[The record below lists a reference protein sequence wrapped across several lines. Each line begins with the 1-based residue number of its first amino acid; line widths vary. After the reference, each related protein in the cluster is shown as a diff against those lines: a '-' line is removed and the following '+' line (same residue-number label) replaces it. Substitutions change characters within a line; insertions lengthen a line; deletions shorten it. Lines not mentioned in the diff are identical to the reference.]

1 MNPARL
7 VVLALATVGL
17 AVGELSPGLATP
29 EAQGVF
35 MAQRPGPRTGPRD
48 NTAPRT
54 GTARMRGRV
63 VGGEAGQPLRR
74 AIVRL
79 QGQEFREGRIA
90 STDEEGR
97 WELKDLP
104 AGRYTLSA
112 SKGGYVQLSYGQR
125 RPFERGRPIELTD
138 GQTLENVNFNLP
150 RGSVITGRIVDEF
163 GEPVADAMVAAMR
176 YRYFN
181 GGRRLVPTGR
191 FAQTDDIGNFRL
203 FGLSPGD
210 YYVSAT
216 IRPEGMWGVESS
228 DSTTSYAPTYYPGTG
243 SSQQADRVTVGLGG
257 EMSGISFSLLP
268 VRTVKITGTAVDSS
282 GKPMAGAFV
291 MLREDVRQGDG
302 GMMMMF
308 GAGGNRVREDGT
320 FVLPNVTPGDY
331 VLEAREMGMGMGPGR
346 RGGSDDEPEAAF
358 ASVSVGGEDVTGV
371 TLMGTRGT
379 AIRGRVVV
387 QGGATGVKPSDVA
400 VNAMAK
406 NPDAPMMFGGREM
419 RDGVDDDWSFELRAM
434 QSPVLIRS
442 FRMPPG
448 FTLKAV
454 LHDGT
459 DVTDSGVAF
468 KPGET
473 VSGLQVVLSASSNSV
488 SGSVTDANGRPVADY
503 AVLIFSEDPGRW
515 GFMSRHVTMARPDQ
529 QGGFQA
535 KNLPAGRYLAAAVE
549 AVEEGQETDPE
560 LLERLRTLATAFSLG
575 ESEQRALALKIVQAY

>member
-1 MNPARL
+1 MLRRL
-7 VVLALATVGL
+7 VAPFVIVLAAGTVVSSQ
-17 AVGELSPGLATP
+17 A
-29 EAQGVF
+29 VF
-35 MAQRPGPRTGPRD
+35 MGQRPGPRTGPRD
-48 NTAPRT
+48 NTAPQT
-54 GTARMRGRV
+54 GTARLRGRV
-63 VGGEAGQPLRR
+63 VGGDSGQPLRR

-79 QGQEFREGRIA
+79 QGQDFREGRVA

-125 RPFERGRPIELTD
+125 RPFERGRPIEVAD

-163 GEPVADAMVAAMR
+163 GEPIADAMVAAMR

-181 GGRRLVPTGR
+181 GRRGLVPTGR

-216 IRPEGMWGVESS
+216 LRPVGMMGIESS

-243 SSQQADRVTVGLGG
+243 SSQQAERITVGLGA
-257 EMSGISFSLLP
+257 EMSGVTFSLLP
-268 VRTVKITGTAVDSS
+268 VRTVKVSGTVVDST
-282 GKPMAGAFV
+282 GKPMSGAFV

-308 GAGGNRVREDGT
+308 GASGNRVRDDGT
-320 FVLPNVTPGDY
+320 FVLPNVAPGDY
-331 VLEAREMGMGMGPGR
+331 VIEAREMGMGMGPGR
-346 RGGSDDEPEAAF
+346 RGNTDDEPEAAF
-358 ASVSVGGEDVTGV
+358 ASVSVGGEDVNGV
-371 TLMGTRGT
+371 ALIGTRGT
-379 AIRGRVVV
+379 PIRGRVVV
-387 QGGATGVKPSDVA
+387 QGGATGVKPGDVA

-406 NPDAPMMFGGREM
+406 SPDAPMMFGGREM
-419 RDGVDDDWSFELRAM
+419 RDGVDDDWTFELRAM
-434 QSPVLIRS
+434 QSPVLIRT
-442 FRMPPG
+442 FRTPAG
-448 FTLKAV
+448 YSLKAV

-459 DVTDSGVAF
+459 DVTDTGIAF
-468 KPGET
+468 KPGEP
-473 VSGLQVVLSASSNSV
+473 VSGLHVVLSTSSSSV

-503 AVLIFSEDPGRW
+503 AVILFSDDPAKW
-515 GFMSRHVTMARPDQ
+515 GFMSRHVAMARPDQ

-535 KNLPAGRYLAAAVE
+535 KNLPPGRYLAAALE

-560 LLERLRTLATAFSLG
+560 LLERLRTLATPFSLG
-575 ESEQRALALKIVQAY
+575 DGEQRALSLKLVQAY

>member
-1 MNPARL
+1 MLRRVA
-7 VVLALATVGL
+7 LALVAVLSAATV
-17 AVGELSPGLATP
+17 VTS
-29 EAQGVF
+29 QGIF
-35 MAQRPGPRTGPRD
+35 MGQRTGPRTGPRD
-48 NTAPRT
+48 NTAPQT
-54 GTARMRGRV
+54 GTARLRGRI

-79 QGQEFREGRIA
+79 QGQEFREGRVA

-125 RPFERGRPIELTD
+125 RPFERGRPIELAD
-138 GQTLENVNFNLP
+138 GQTLDHVNFNLP

-176 YRYFN
+176 YRYSN
-181 GGRRLVPTGR
+181 GRRRLVPTGR

-216 IRPEGMWGVESS
+216 LRPVGMMGIESG

-243 SSQQADRVTVGLGG
+243 SSQQAERVTVGLGG
-257 EMSGISFSLLP
+257 EMSGVTFSLLP
-268 VRTVKITGTAVDSS
+268 VRTVKVTGTAVDST

-291 MLREDVRQGDG
+291 MLREDIRQGEG

-308 GAGGNRVREDGT
+308 GAGGNRVRDDGT
-320 FVLPNVTPGDY
+320 FVLPNVAPGDY
-331 VLEAREMGMGMGPGR
+331 VLEARQMGMGMGPGR
-346 RGGSDDEPEAAF
+346 RGSTDEEPEAAF
-358 ASVSVGGEDVTGV
+358 TSVSVGGEDVTGV

-379 AIRGRVVV
+379 ALRGRVVV
-387 QGGATGVKPSDVA
+387 QGGATGVKPGEVA
-400 VNAMAK
+400 VNAMTK

-442 FRMPPG
+442 FRMPAG

-454 LHDGT
+454 LHDGV
-459 DVTDSGVAF
+459 DVTDSGIAF

-503 AVLIFSEDPGRW
+503 AVLLFSEDQSKW
-515 GFMSRHVTMARPDQ
+515 GFMSRHVVMARPDQ

-535 KNLPAGRYLAAAVE
+535 KNLPAGRYLATAVE
-549 AVEEGQETDPE
+549 TVEEGQETDPD

-575 ESEQRALALKIVQAY
+575 EGEQRSLALKIVQAY